1 MFIHV
6 VVSWVDFPISMATF
20 NHHLHWLLV
29 AKWLSSQLGP
39 TSLANSCRSVEKTSV
54 AFGGK
59 NYSTS
64 YGYTPWSKQMVFTSQ
79 KENDI
84 SSNNQSQPTWACI
97 WNHMKYKQVLYSILT
112 LKWNWQILKDADQHS
127 SQEFYVQDAVPI
139 GLPGAWPSTMFFTHG
154 KKWVTLHWQIR
165 CLRSCEFINWILLRG
180 FVGIY
185 SFSLFLEILAW
196 NRWIFGP
203 VISSGRGPSADCEA
217 HWFQLFL
224 CGIGQALENSQH
236 TRDVTNV
243 QQIMGG
249 QWSKHP
255 IIILQRHA
263 WMKHRHNSQRLQYQP
278 CFTGHWFIASVF
290 KVRIRLKSSRKT

>member
-203 VISSGRGPSADCEA
+203 VISSGRG
-217 HWFQLFL
+217 
-224 CGIGQALENSQH
+224 
-236 TRDVTNV
+236 
-243 QQIMGG
+243 
-249 QWSKHP
+249 
-255 IIILQRHA
+255 
-263 WMKHRHNSQRLQYQP
+263 SQRWLRSALVSA
-278 CFTGHWFIASVF
+278 FFVRHWPSTWKFPTHQGCYKCPTNNGRPMKQASHHH
-290 KVRIRLKSSRKT
+290 LTETCLDEAPA